1 MDIIARL
8 HPVIVSL
15 KSNPP
20 GKFVVLL
27 FVFFALL
34 SPFSSSG
41 IAPRVSAATSEV
53 EKIAPVRQF
62 YVSPNGGGSG
72 IDSAQPTNLTRAIQI
87 ARPGDWFWLLSGSY
101 NGPFNL
107 IRKGTA
113 AKPIVFRAL
122 PGAHA
127 VIRGGFQMSGAY
139 NWVWGFEITDPG
151 GISGFDSGVRMAA
164 RGVRVINNVIHHA
177 AANGIGA
184 WNFGPGQVVHG
195 NIVYTN
201 PGHNIYMQNNFFRY
215 GLKQIVNNIFLD
227 PGCDNCFNI
236 HGYTQNN
243 FLTGFNVRNNIV
255 KNGRFLIG
263 GYNAP
268 AEREIV
274 TENYF
279 YESTVQ
285 FGYRRPTQVRF
296 TGNYL
301 GRSGLDI
308 RWFWGSGEIRYRQS
322 APNVFMNNQ
331 IHRPPGLHIRFGTS
345 AYLPSGKNPLTG
357 EQCEGCP
364 RIRSVDIFDRN
375 IYSNPFKA
383 SISANNTFQGQLN
396 LTGWRNA
403 TAAAGKRFDSH
414 SVTVRPPTTPKIAIL
429 PNQYEPRAH
438 LVIYNWGRRSTVT
451 VNLSPFISAGTNYEI
466 RNPKNLFGS
475 PLKTGLYTGPVILNT
490 GGQEF
495 LAFVVFRK

>member
-1 MDIIARL
+1 MDVFARL
-8 HPVIVSL
+8 HHVIVSL
-15 KSNPP
+15 KSNPLR
-20 GKFVVLL
+20 KFIVPLFL
-27 FVFFALL
+27 FVALL

-41 IAPRVSAATSEV
+41 IAPKNSAATSGV

-72 IDSAQPTNLTRAIQI
+72 IDSAQSTNLTRAIQT
-87 ARPGDWFWLLSGSY
+87 ARPGDWFWLLSGTY

-113 AKPIVFRAL
+113 ARPIVFRAL

-151 GISGFDSGVRMAA
+151 DISEFDSGVRMAA
-164 RGVRVINNVIHHA
+164 RGARLINNIIHHVA
-177 AANGIGA
+177 AKNAIGA
-184 WNFGPGQVVHG
+184 WNYGPGQVIYG
-195 NIVYTN
+195 NIIHTN
-201 PGHNIYMQNNFFRY
+201 EGHSIYMQNNFRRY
-215 GLKQIVNNIFLD
+215 GFKQIVNNMFLD
-227 PGCDNCFNI
+227 AGSPGCGNCFHV
-236 HGYTQNN
+236 HGYTLNN
-243 FLTGFNVRNNIV
+243 FVTGFNLRNNIV
-255 KNGRFLIG
+255 KTGRFLIG
-263 GYNAP
+263 GFNAP
-268 AEREIV
+268 AEREVV

-308 RWFWGSGEIRYRQS
+308 RWFWGSGEVQYKQS
-322 APNVFMNNQ
+322 APNVFLNNQ

-345 AYLPSGKNPLTG
+345 AYLPAGR
-357 EQCEGCP
+357 CEGCP
-364 RIRSVDIFDRN
+364 RIRPVDVFDRN
-375 IYSNPFKA
+375 VYSNPFKA
-383 SISANNTFQGQLN
+383 SFSANNIFQGQLN
-396 LTGWRNA
+396 LTAWRNA

-414 SVTVRPPTTPKIAIL
+414 SVTVRPPSTPKIAIL
-429 PNQYEPRAH
+429 PNQYEPRRAH
-438 LVIYNWGRRSTVT
+438 LVIYNWGRRPTVN
-451 VNLSPFISAGTNYEI
+451 VNLSPFISVGTNYEI

-475 PLKTGLYTGPVILNT
+475 PLKTGVYTGPVILNT
-490 GGQEF
+490 GRQEF